1 MRSTTHIIHQ
11 ATDALKQSA
20 HPPLRHLKVT
30 STEAKLI
37 IAGKVNCWYHKQ
49 MAQETVRHCA
59 GHLELDNQV
68 DVEAFA

>member
-1 MRSTTHIIHQ
+1 MPSNSYILHQ

-20 HPPLRHLKVT
+20 HPPLRHLRVT

-68 DVEAFA
+68 AVETVA